1 MNKADIL
8 SLASLL
14 LLSAI
19 VAFGILML
27 TPLLSRAFLPLFTL
41 FGLSTNYYMSTH

>member
-1 MNKADIL
+1 MNKTDIL
-8 SLASLL
+8 SLVALL

-27 TPLLSRAFLPLFTL
+27 APLLGRAFLPLFTL
-41 FGLSTNYYMSTH
+41 FGLSTIYYMSTH